1 MNTVKKKIVIGT
13 WSLSGDLGKVDNKEV
28 IKILDYCIDNNFK
41 EFDIAP
47 TYGYGI
53 IDDILSR
60 YKNYKLKINTKF
72 GYDSKRKKF
81 FDTNL
86 RQV

>member
-1 MNTVKKKIVIGT
+1 MVVE
-13 WSLSGDLGKVDNKEV
+13 WRFRKVDNKEV

-53 IDDILSR
+53 IDDIFSR

-72 GYDSKRKKF
+72 GYDSKRKF
-81 FDTNL
+81 FYINFKSKYK
-86 RQV
+86 